1 MVIKINKLQRYF
13 FNGLLLSLSGI
24 LINAVSVGFNTY
36 VTSVLGPEGMG
47 LITLTSGIYGFSIT
61 FATSGINL
69 AVVRR
74 ISAILPYDNKITN
87 LDEKRSQA
95 VSKVIKNAMLYCL
108 FFSFIATLVLFFCA
122 SPIGTLALGDAR
134 TIPSLKVMALS
145 LVPISVSSALNGYFC
160 AVRRVYKNV
169 VAKFLEQGVKI
180 CVVSL
185 LLMYIASWG
194 LEYSCVSLAIGTT
207 ISEIF
212 SLIVNIV
219 LYLFDRLLH
228 KGKEI
233 QEDFDKESKGLDVFS
248 IAFPVAVSSYARSGL
263 STLEHLLIPW
273 GFKKSGATSS
283 SALASYGILHGMV
296 FPLLLFPS
304 SVLGAFSS
312 LLVPELSSS
321 LEKKDYTRIKY
332 IVTQVFYFTLIFS
345 LGVSGVL
352 ICFSEKIGISFY
364 NSHEAGK
371 FIRMLAP
378 LIPLMYLDGSV
389 DSMLKG
395 LGEQIYSMRVNIL
408 DSILSIALI
417 VILLPCFGVNGYIGV
432 IFITELFNT
441 ALSILRLLRVTGVKP
456 TFVTWLVKPLIC
468 ISASTILSSCIFT
481 NGYFSNIQSKSF
493 LAFEISFSVIL
504 YLLLSIA
511 TGVISQNERGLIKR
525 LINRS

>member
-1 MVIKINKLQRYF
+1 MIKINKLQKYF

-24 LINAVSVGFNTY
+24 LINAVSVGFNAY

-74 ISAILPYDNKITN
+74 VSAILPYDNKVTS
-87 LDEKRSQA
+87 LDDKRSLA
-95 VSKVIKNAMLYCL
+95 LSKIMKNAIIYCL

-122 SPIGTLALGDAR
+122 SPIGKLALGDAR

-145 LVPISVSSALNGYFC
+145 LVPISISSALNGYFC

-180 CVVSL
+180 CAVTL
-185 LLMYIASWG
+185 LLINIAPWG

-207 ISEIF
+207 ISEFF

-219 LYLFDRLLH
+219 LYFFDRFLH
-228 KGKEI
+228 RENEIKE
-233 QEDFDKESKGLDVFS
+233 DLDLKANSLDVFS

-283 SALASYGILHGMV
+283 GALASYGILHGMV

-304 SVLGAFSS
+304 SILGAFSS

-321 LEKKDYTRIKY
+321 LEKKDFSRIKY
-332 IVTQVFYFTLIFS
+332 IVAQVFYFTLIFS
-345 LGVSGVL
+345 LGVSGIL
-352 ICFSEKIGISFY
+352 ICFSEKIGVCFY
-364 NSHEAGK
+364 NSYEAGK
-371 FIRMLAP
+371 FIRLLAP
-378 LIPLMYLDGSV
+378 LIPLMYLDGAV

-408 DSILSIALI
+408 DSLLSILLI

-441 ALSILRLLRVTGVKP
+441 TLSILRLLRVTGVK
-456 TFVTWLVKPLIC
+456 TSFVSWLVKPLIC
-468 ISASTILSSCIFT
+468 ISLSTIISSWIFSS
-481 NGYFSNIQSKSF
+481 GYFSSIQNKSF
-493 LAFEISFSVIL
+493 LIFEISFVALLYILFSV
-504 YLLLSIA
+504 A
-511 TGVISQNERGLIKR
+511 TGVISKKERGLIKR
-525 LINRS
+525 LIKSN